1 MVFQIGKAAKLL
13 GVSTEGLRLY
23 ERAGILKPHRGKDD
37 TSYRTYEHLDFT
49 ALIRARG
56 YHNYGFSTKEIAN
69 LINAPELNHI
79 CQQYEQRE
87 HDLEREIQWKT
98 LLLENLQELKRLSLN
113 VTYNPQEITQ
123 CVRPAMYRF
132 PFIEDAEYLL
142 NTKQEK
148 IFQQWISKSPIVFI
162 SQSNRWEDL
171 QNGCSQIAAALG
183 ILEKHAAFLELDLQ
197 GASYYP
203 SSPALY
209 CIVREQGDDFQPLI
223 CLRPLMD
230 YVAKERLTVAG
241 DPISRVFLSFNKN
254 DSYTRYREV
263 WLPIQKSK

>member
-37 TSYRTYEHLDFT
+37 TSYRIYEHLDFT

-132 PFIEDAEYLL
+132 PSLKMRNIFSTL
-142 NTKQEK
+142 NKRK
-148 IFQQWISKSPIVFI
+148 YFSSGFQ
-162 SQSNRWEDL
+162 NL
-171 QNGCSQIAAALG
+171 
-183 ILEKHAAFLELDLQ
+183 
-197 GASYYP
+197 
-203 SSPALY
+203 
-209 CIVREQGDDFQPLI
+209 PLSLSLKATGGRI
-223 CLRPLMD
+223 
-230 YVAKERLTVAG
+230 YKTVA
-241 DPISRVFLSFNKN
+241 VKLL
-254 DSYTRYREV
+254 
-263 WLPIQKSK
+263 LPLGYWRNTLPFWS